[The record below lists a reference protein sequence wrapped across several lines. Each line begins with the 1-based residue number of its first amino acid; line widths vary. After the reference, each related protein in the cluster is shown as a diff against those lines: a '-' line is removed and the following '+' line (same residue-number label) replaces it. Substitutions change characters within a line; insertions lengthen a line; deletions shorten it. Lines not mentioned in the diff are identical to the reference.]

1 MNYLQLLPYDI
12 LTIIEYYI
20 IDFYSPLI
28 SSIYNKFNLHHF
40 HNKSL
45 QYSFYYSTNHSIDI
59 LYYFIIDYN
68 LAKKNNISLKASLF
82 WSSYIW
88 ISPKRN
94 ISLSRCIS

>member
-12 LTIIEYYI
+12 LTIIEFYI
-20 IDFYSPLI
+20 FDFYSSLI
-28 SSIYNKFNLHHF
+28 FSISNKFNLHHL

-45 QYSFYYSTNHSIDI
+45 HYCFLFFTNLSIDI

-82 WSSYIW
+82 WCSHIW

-94 ISLSRCIS
+94 ISLSTCIS